1 MAIREILQ
9 NGHDAC
15 VYYRRTLSP
24 DVIQEYRP
32 QVAFDVE
39 FISGKACVVAT
50 DNGIGMTRE
59 QLENELS
66 VVGQSSDDPEAL
78 AEAVRAR
85 GGFDDRVIGQYGI
98 GFLAAFLIANRV
110 DVYTRTQDG
119 TPWHWWCTGD
129 ASYFIEPAA
138 SFNQR
143 GTKIVLQL
151 KEPQTVGMIKT
162 DFGDLETLK
171 LVVREYSTLL
181 QVPTYVRNMRMNLF
195 SANWGSATA
204 FRSTPE
210 SEMTEFLREKF
221 PVEFLD
227 TFRVVKNAE
236 DVKVGRISYRTALFF
251 GVFTG
256 LEVAFFRGG
265 NMETHGGVD
274 VYVKGM

>member
-1 MAIREILQ
+1 MADQGTIGLNIPSLLQSLSLALYRSPKVAIREILQ
-9 NGHDAC
+9 NGRGAC

-32 QVAFDVE
+32 QVASDVE

-129 ASYFIEPAA
+129 APYFIEPAA

-151 KEPQTVGMIKT
+151 
-162 DFGDLETLK
+162 
-171 LVVREYSTLL
+171 S
-181 QVPTYVRNMRMNLF
+181 
-195 SANWGSATA
+195 
-204 FRSTPE
+204 
-210 SEMTEFLREKF
+210 
-221 PVEFLD
+221 
-227 TFRVVKNAE
+227 
-236 DVKVGRISYRTALFF
+236 
-251 GVFTG
+251 
-256 LEVAFFRGG
+256 
-265 NMETHGGVD
+265 
-274 VYVKGM
+274 